1 MPSVEPPAPPAN
13 FLVSLLRRGA
23 PVIADIPPDLPDAAT
38 DPDPVPGWQRIS
50 MIATNGQGVSKDSL
64 LVRACRYVVLVPL
77 VYRVLGTPVA
87 LLSLLAAGGAGI
99 STVAVATVLLVVA
112 NLGGVV
118 WVLRVSGFR
127 RHVAGAF
134 LLADAVLA
142 IAANMVTSGVST
154 RADYFPAIA
163 MSWNYLLGTMALW
176 TLVWGVP
183 AALLLWLASFPLQIL
198 MAYLSGFQ
206 GLSESLLMGALGRS
220 LSGLAAIATALV
232 GLMLVGIGTRLA
244 LGVGIRRGRAAEH
257 ARIDRDLH
265 DGVLQVLEAMALPVP
280 VDADSAQ
287 TQLRELRGLA
297 RAQAMELRRALDRPS
312 DAAPSVLGE
321 DLAGLAAEM
330 TREGLR
336 AQLVFA
342 DVDDGELSEARRIA
356 VRDAVREALRNT
368 MKHAGTGEVVV
379 RVEQRDSDVA
389 DSQHGARPLRGI
401 AVIARDHGTGFDAQQ
416 APAGFGITNSITA
429 RLVEVGGSAK
439 IESAP
444 GKGTRVTLWVPL

>member
-1 MPSVEPPAPPAN
+1 MPAPPAN
-13 FLVSLLRRGA
+13 FLVALLRRGA

-50 MIATNGQGVSKDSL
+50 MIAANGQAAGKDTL

-87 LLSLLAAGGAGI
+87 LLSLIAAGGAGI
-99 STVAVATVLLVVA
+99 RTVAVVTALLVAA
-112 NLGGVV
+112 NIGGIV
-118 WVLRVSGFR
+118 WVLRVSSGFR
-127 RHVAGAF
+127 RRVAWTFMG
-134 LLADAVLA
+134 ADAALA
-142 IAANMVTSGVST
+142 IAANLVTSAVST
-154 RADYFPAIA
+154 REDYFPAIA
-163 MSWNYLLGTMALW
+163 MSWNYLLGTIALW

-183 AALLLWLASFPLQIL
+183 AALLLWLVSFPLQVL
-198 MAYLSGFQ
+198 MAYLSGFER
-206 GLSESLLMGALGRS
+206 LSASLLVGDLGRA
-220 LSGLAAIATALV
+220 LSGLAVVATALV

-280 VDADSAQ
+280 VDADAAQ
-287 TQLRELRGLA
+287 VQLAELRGIA

-342 DVDDGELSEARRIA
+342 DVDDGELSEARRVA

-368 MKHAGTGEVVV
+368 MKHAGIHDVVV
-379 RVEQRDSDVA
+379 RVEQRDN
-389 DSQHGARPLRGI
+389 GI
-401 AVIARDHGTGFDAQQ
+401 AVIARDHGTGFDAEH
-416 APAGFGITNSITA
+416 APPGFGITNSITA